1 MKRHACTPR
10 KDWQKEVESQGF
22 TFHTAGKRPDGTITS
37 GTYWAEDAFYEP
49 TTNEVDEIEQA
60 TKELHERCIET
71 VRIVCTKRTD
81 LLSRLGIPREFHRY
95 VCQSFERNDPAVY
108 GRFDLAYDGSQPPKL
123 LEYNADTP
131 TTLLESSVI
140 QWHWLEDVFAG
151 NSGADQFNSIH
162 EKLIERWKALQPRMK
177 QGSPLYFL
185 AVKDNQEEFA
195 TVEYLR
201 DTTAQAGLES
211 VFLHLEDLGWDATKK
226 RFVDL
231 DNLPVDHAFKLYPW
245 EWMFSDEFAPR
256 LIEAR
261 NDTGFIEPPWKALLS
276 NKGILPILWEL
287 FPEHPN
293 LLPAFWEPNGRL
305 GDSWIAK
312 PMLGREGANM
322 TLVTPK
328 GTVESGG
335 SYANSS
341 KIYQQ
346 LAKLS
351 QIDGMYASIGSW
363 VVGDEPAGICF
374 REDTSPIIVDKS
386 RFVPHMF
393 FAAQ

>member
-1 MKRHACTPR
+1 MDAVNSRSSPARKRRSLDILRFTP
-10 KDWQKEVESQGF
+10 SF
-22 TFHTAGKRPDGTITS
+22 AYTS
-37 GTYWAEDAFYEP
+37 
-49 TTNEVDEIEQA
+49 
-60 TKELHERCIET
+60 
-71 VRIVCTKRTD
+71 
-81 LLSRLGIPREFHRY
+81 
-95 VCQSFERNDPAVY
+95 
-108 GRFDLAYDGSQPPKL
+108 
-123 LEYNADTP
+123 
-131 TTLLESSVI
+131 
-140 QWHWLEDVFAG
+140 
-151 NSGADQFNSIH
+151 
-162 EKLIERWKALQPRMK
+162 
-177 QGSPLYFL
+177 
-185 AVKDNQEEFA
+185 
-195 TVEYLR
+195 
-201 DTTAQAGLES
+201 DTTAQAGLDS

-328 GTVESGG
+328 GTVETGG